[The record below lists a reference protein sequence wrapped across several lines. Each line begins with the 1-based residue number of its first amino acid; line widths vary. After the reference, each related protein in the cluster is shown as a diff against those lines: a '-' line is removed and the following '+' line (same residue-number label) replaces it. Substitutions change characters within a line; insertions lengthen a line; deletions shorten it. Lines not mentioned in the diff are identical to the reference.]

1 MTTTIPTTELE
12 ERFEKAKLKFKNFL
26 ENNNNRKTPERFAI
40 LEEIYINQHHF
51 DAEELYIKMK
61 QNAYR
66 VSRATIYNTL
76 EILVECDLIKRHQ
89 FGDNKTLYERSYGF
103 EDHDHFICMTCGEIS
118 EFDDNRVYA
127 TVSDHSAQLGFMAE
141 RHSLNVY
148 GRCSNCKKNTHS

>member
-103 EDHDHFICMTCGEIS
+103 EDHDHFICMT
-118 EFDDNRVYA
+118 
-127 TVSDHSAQLGFMAE
+127 
-141 RHSLNVY
+141 
-148 GRCSNCKKNTHS
+148 